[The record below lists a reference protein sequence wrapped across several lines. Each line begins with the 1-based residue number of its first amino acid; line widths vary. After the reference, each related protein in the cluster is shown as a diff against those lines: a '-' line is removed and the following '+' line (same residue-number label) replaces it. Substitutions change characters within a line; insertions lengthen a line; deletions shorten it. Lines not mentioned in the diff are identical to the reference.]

1 MRVLLIHNRK
11 AGEGE
16 YRSREIAG
24 LIEQA
29 GHTVRIVRRKDDDL
43 ERHIVQPFDLVAISG
58 GDGSVTDVA
67 SRLFEHPVP
76 FTILP
81 LGTANN
87 IAESLGIS
95 GEPAS
100 IIAGWKSGA
109 IVPFDALVA
118 RHPGGEQVLFESAG
132 LGLFTEAM
140 CLAISHREK
149 EQDFTT
155 EDRFDRDFR
164 LLRRMAKKL
173 RAVPCSI
180 EVDGKRSRKR
190 VLLCEVMNTRQ
201 IGSHLVFAPDATTGD
216 RTLDLVIVTEGRRRL
231 LQRFLDRDPSDDHPP
246 HLPILRGQRFRI
258 TSRSRRIHLDDTI
271 ANPSNGKSEWSLEIA
286 VRPGALQV
294 LVPTAARNVK
304 EDARE
309 KV

>member
-11 AGEGE
+11 AGDGE
-16 YRSREIAG
+16 YRAREIAD
-24 LIEQA
+24 LIEAA
-29 GHTVRIVRRKDDDL
+29 GHTVRVVRRKDDDL

-67 SRLFEHPVP
+67 GRLVEHPVP

-87 IAESLGIS
+87 IAQSLGICD
-95 GEPAS
+95 EPAS
-100 IIAGWKSGA
+100 LIAGWEKGTF
-109 IVPFDALVA
+109 VPFDALVA
-118 RHPGGEQVLFESAG
+118 KHPGGEETLFESAG

-149 EQDFTT
+149 EQDFTA
-155 EDRFDRDFR
+155 EDRFERDFR
-164 LLRRMAKKL
+164 LLHRMAKKL
-173 RAVPCSI
+173 RAIPCSI

-201 IGSHLVFAPDATTGD
+201 IGSRLVFAPDATTSDGK
-216 RTLDLVIVTEGRRRL
+216 LDLVIVTEGRRTM

-246 HLPILRGQRFRI
+246 HLPVFRGQHFRI
-258 TSRSRRIHLDDTI
+258 TSRSRRLHLDDTI
-271 ANPSNGKSEWSLEIA
+271 AEPSKGKADWTLEIA

-294 LVPTAARNVK
+294 LLPGPSI
-304 EDARE
+304 
-309 KV
+309 